1 MNRRLLVTSMIASA
15 VAFAALIATLLVLA
29 PREILPD
36 ISRQVETLAKRPII
50 VDGPAR
56 LHLFPEP
63 RAVLEEVRFQG
74 RLSET
79 LISVDRVTARLK
91 ILPLLVGRIEANAF
105 QLDSPKIKLTV
116 DQDGRTAWALYR
128 PEEFDEMSVANPN
141 IGRLTVVNG
150 HLDYRNDQT
159 GQAFEVEA
167 ISADIDWPRF
177 LAQVTIDGS
186 GVWNDETVAID
197 AEFTR
202 PANLIFGGSSVF
214 ESTFSNSIAA
224 GRLDARLRS
233 GSNPGLDGALDLAIS
248 DLQGLAEWAGYDV
261 SGALFPNQ
269 VDVDSRIIV
278 RGPSVS
284 LESATLILDGQTADG
299 ALSLDFSKRMPPIS
313 GTLAFEALNLE
324 TLLTN
329 APADATA
336 TRDPSETLN
345 NQSNSERLAAL
356 DSTSGAT
363 DNDDNGSIIAT
374 TTNVSD
380 ATASE
385 LISREQS
392 VDLRISAQSIGIAG
406 MTFSDV
412 ALALTIKDGRI
423 DLGLGNAG
431 IAGGVFAGTATLD
444 AATTRAVSSIS
455 LSADGVALTDFT
467 NGPFGIDWIEGA
479 LGAAIDVTA
488 SGAEWSMI
496 RDSALG
502 TVEVAVRDGAFQLL
516 DSVRLVSPGLPGVV
530 GTIAEASLRRRARG
544 IAFDQAVFDVAL
556 GGGNADFTSI
566 KVLGPIVN
574 LDGSGRVGLADG
586 SLALSLVASPQ
597 TPDVDDSVK
606 IDVAGALT
614 NPVVTADLAALAA
627 LFGGR

>member
-1 MNRRLLVTSMIASA
+1 MNRRLLITGMIAST
-15 VAFAALIATLLVLA
+15 VAFAALIATLLVLV

-63 RAVLEEVRFQG
+63 RAVLEDVRFQG

-105 QLDSPKIKLTV
+105 QLESPKVKLAI

-128 PEEFDEMSVANPN
+128 PDEFDEISVANPD
-141 IGRLTVVNG
+141 IGRVTVVNG
-150 HLDYRNDQT
+150 SFDYRNDRT
-159 GQAFEVEA
+159 GQSFEIES
-167 ISADIDWPRF
+167 IDADIDWPRF
-177 LAQVTIDGS
+177 LAKITIDGR
-186 GVWNDETVAID
+186 GVWNGETVAID

-214 ESTFSNSIAA
+214 QSTFSNGMAQ
-224 GRLDARLRS
+224 GRLDARLRA
-233 GSNPGLDGALDLAIS
+233 GSNPGLDGALDLAIT
-248 DLQGLAEWAGYDV
+248 DLQNLAEWAGYDV
-261 SGALFPNQ
+261 SGALFPSQ

-278 RGPSVS
+278 RGSSVS
-284 LESATLILDGQTADG
+284 LESAALTLDGQAADG

-313 GTLAFEALNLE
+313 GTLAFETLNLE
-324 TLLTN
+324 PLLANTRAGSTAATEPN
-329 APADATA
+329 ETPNDQSAPAA
-336 TRDPSETLN
+336 P
-345 NQSNSERLAAL
+345 AAL
-356 DSTSGAT
+356 DSASGAA
-363 DNDDNGSIIAT
+363 DNDGGSIIAT

-380 ATASE
+380 TTAGE

-431 IAGGVFAGTATLD
+431 IAGGVFAGTATVD

-455 LSADGVALTDFT
+455 LSADGVALTDLT

-479 LGAAIDVTA
+479 FGAAIDIA
-488 SGAEWSMI
+488 ANGAEWSTI
-496 RDSALG
+496 RGSASG
-502 TVEVAVRDGAFQLL
+502 TAEIVMRDGTFQLL

-544 IAFDQAVFDVAL
+544 IAFDQAMFNIAL
-556 GGGNADFTSI
+556 GDGNADFTGI

-574 LDGSGRVGLADG
+574 LDGSGRIGLADG
-586 SLALSLVASPQ
+586 ALALSLIASPQ

-606 IDVAGALT
+606 IEVAGAVA
-614 NPVVTADLAALAA
+614 NPVVTADLAALAR